1 MSDQLHKLSP
11 DKLFRRA
18 EAAKYVQE
26 VYAFPVSVQ
35 WLAKLVT
42 TGGGPTY
49 IKAGRFP
56 LYRVSDLDAW
66 AKSRLSKPMRAT
78 GIPVDDGGCK

>member
-1 MSDQLHKLSP
+1 MSVKFDQCPP
-11 DKLFRRA
+11 DKLLRRV

-26 VYAFPVSVQ
+26 MYAFPVSVQ

-42 TGGGPTY
+42 TGGGPVFV
-49 IKAGRFP
+49 KAGRYP

-66 AKSRLSKPMRAT
+66 AQSRLSKPMRAT
-78 GIPVDDGGCK
+78 GIPAGEKS